1 MTEAVFEKKKNLT
14 LSAIIRDKQYFFSKC
29 SLFDSLS
36 VPLLVLSEPS
46 NQPSQAM
53 SSSIITSL
61 TPNQVN
67 DELNKMQAFIK
78 KEAEEKA
85 REIKLKADQ
94 EYEIEKTNLVRQE
107 TSNIDSNY
115 EKNLKKISLEKQIMK
130 STIDN
135 KIRLKVLNK
144 RNDSLNDIFEE
155 TQKQLR
161 AKITKDKALY
171 KDILHKLILESVLRL
186 LETNVIIQV
195 KEKDV
200 SIVKNNAFLN
210 KIVQEYKETT
220 NGKDIKLT
228 VSNKFLNAE
237 LIGGVVVKD
246 SLEKI
251 ELDNTIDERLK
262 LLHEEALPAIRLEM
276 FGISQT
282 RKFFD

>member
-1 MTEAVFEKKKNLT
+1 M
-14 LSAIIRDKQYFFSKC
+14 
-29 SLFDSLS
+29 
-36 VPLLVLSEPS
+36 
-46 NQPSQAM
+46 
-53 SSSIITSL
+53 

-85 REIKLKADQ
+85 REIKLKANQ

-115 EKNLKKISLEKQIMK
+115 EKNLKKVSLEKQIMK

-135 KIRLKVLNK
+135 KVRLKVLNK

-161 AKITKDKALY
+161 TKLSKNKNLY
-171 KDILHKLILESVLRL
+171 KDILHKLILESILRL
-186 LETNVIIQV
+186 LEDDVIVQV
-195 KEKDV
+195 KEQDV
-200 SIVKNNAFLN
+200 SIVDNQQFLN
-210 KIVQEYKETT
+210 KIAEEYKETT
-220 NGKDIKLT
+220 NGKEVNLT
-228 VSNKFLNAE
+228 VSKKFLNAE

-251 ELDNTIDERLK
+251 ELNNTVDERLK

-276 FGISQT
+276 FGISKS

>member
-1 MTEAVFEKKKNLT
+1 
-14 LSAIIRDKQYFFSKC
+14 
-29 SLFDSLS
+29 
-36 VPLLVLSEPS
+36 
-46 NQPSQAM
+46 M

-85 REIKLKADQ
+85 REIKLKANQ

-107 TSNIDSNY
+107 ISNIDSNY
-115 EKNLKKISLEKQIMK
+115 EKNLKKIYLEKQIMK

-135 KIRLKVLNK
+135 QIRLKVLNK
-144 RNDSLNDIFEE
+144 RNDSLNEIFEE

-161 AKITKDKALY
+161 DKITNDETLY

-186 LETNVIIQV
+186 LESQVVIQV
-195 KEKDV
+195 KESDLP
-200 SIVKNNAFLN
+200 IVENEEFLN
-210 KIVQEYKETT
+210 KITEEYKTTT
-220 NGKDIKLT
+220 NGKNLKIA
-228 VSNKFLNAE
+228 VSKDYLSPE
-237 LIGGVVVKD
+237 LIGGVIVKD
-246 SLEKI
+246 SSEKI
-251 ELDNTIDERLK
+251 KLNNTIDERLK

-276 FGISQT
+276 FGITKT

>member
-1 MTEAVFEKKKNLT
+1 
-14 LSAIIRDKQYFFSKC
+14 
-29 SLFDSLS
+29 
-36 VPLLVLSEPS
+36 
-46 NQPSQAM
+46 M

-67 DELNKMQAFIK
+67 DELNKMQAFIR

-85 REIKLKADQ
+85 REIKLKANQ

-155 TQKQLR
+155 TQRQLR
-161 AKITKDKALY
+161 DKINKDKKLY
-171 KDILHKLILESVLRL
+171 TDILHKLILESVLRL
-186 LETNVIIQV
+186 LEPEVIIQV
-195 KEKDV
+195 KEKDLAVVDNEEFLGKVV
-200 SIVKNNAFLN
+200 S
-210 KIVQEYKETT
+210 EYKESTG
-220 NGKDIKLT
+220 GKDVKLT
-228 VSNKFLNAE
+228 ISKKHHLNAE

-251 ELDNTIDERLK
+251 ELNNTIDERLK

-276 FGISQT
+276 FGISKT

>member
-1 MTEAVFEKKKNLT
+1 
-14 LSAIIRDKQYFFSKC
+14 
-29 SLFDSLS
+29 
-36 VPLLVLSEPS
+36 
-46 NQPSQAM
+46 M

-85 REIKLKADQ
+85 REIKLKANQ

-107 TSNIDSNY
+107 TSNIDLNY
-115 EKNLKKISLEKQIMK
+115 EKNLKKVSLEKQIMK

-135 KIRLKVLNK
+135 KVRLKVLNK

-161 AKITKDKALY
+161 TKISKDKKMY
-171 KDILHKLILESVLRL
+171 KDMLHKLILESALRL
-186 LETNVIIQV
+186 LENNVIVQV
-195 KEKDV
+195 KETDV
-200 SIVKNNAFLN
+200 SLVDNENFLN
-210 KIVQEYKETT
+210 KVAQEYKETT
-220 NGKDIKLT
+220 NGKDIKIT
-228 VSNKFLNAE
+228 VSKKFLNAE

-251 ELDNTIDERLK
+251 ELDNTVDERLK

-276 FGISQT
+276 FGISQA

>member
-1 MTEAVFEKKKNLT
+1 
-14 LSAIIRDKQYFFSKC
+14 
-29 SLFDSLS
+29 
-36 VPLLVLSEPS
+36 
-46 NQPSQAM
+46 M

-85 REIKLKADQ
+85 REIKLKANQ

-107 TSNIDSNY
+107 TSNIDTNF

-135 KIRLKVLNK
+135 QIRLKVLNK
-144 RNDSLNDIFEE
+144 RNDSLNEVFEE
-155 TQKQLR
+155 TQRQLR
-161 AKITKDKALY
+161 DKITNDKTLY
-171 KDILHKLILESVLRL
+171 KEILHKLIVESILRL
-186 LETNVIIQV
+186 LENQVVIQV
-195 KEKDV
+195 KECDLP
-200 SIVKNNAFLN
+200 IVENEEFLN
-210 KIVQEYKETT
+210 EIIEEYKTTT
-220 NGKDIKLT
+220 NGRDIKIT
-228 VSNKFLNAE
+228 ISKNFLNPE
-237 LIGGVVVKD
+237 LIGGVIVKD

-251 ELDNTIDERLK
+251 ELNNTIDERLK

-276 FGISQT
+276 FGISKT